1 MMTTQTK
8 WKTAQQVEWRKFCD
22 AMDSGR
28 EHGVKVFATLK
39 DAGNKESARRWLFG
53 ATATQK
59 RESAARQLA
68 VNDTKSVM
76 REVDFMAADAGF
88 MTNDAL

>member
-1 MMTTQTK
+1 MANTNK
-8 WKTAQQVEWRKFCD
+8 WKTAQQFEWRTFCD
-22 AMDSGR
+22 AMDQCR
-28 EHGVKVFATLK
+28 EHGVKVFAEMK

-76 REVDFMAADAGF
+76 QEVDFMTSDAGF

>member
-1 MMTTQTK
+1 MTKTDK

-28 EHGVKVFATLK
+28 EHGVKMFATMK

-53 ATATQK
+53 ATAAQK
-59 RESAARQLA
+59 RESTARQLA
-68 VNDTKSVM
+68 VNNTKSVM
-76 REVDFMAADAGF
+76 QEVDFMASDAGF

>member
-39 DAGNKESARRWLFG
+39 DAGNK
-53 ATATQK
+53 
-59 RESAARQLA
+59 
-68 VNDTKSVM
+68 
-76 REVDFMAADAGF
+76 
-88 MTNDAL
+88 